1 MMAAAVMVMVVTRL
15 LALLTFVHA
24 SVADASLGLNCDFE
38 ERSTPCRWQWSRF
51 ILKSAAE
58 INATLFSAPD
68 PTLISGPLD
77 DADGRLSGKLLF
89 FNYISFLIMNDA
101 RSAVILKK

>member
-1 MMAAAVMVMVVTRL
+1 MMATVMVVT
-15 LALLTFVHA
+15 LALLTLVHA
-24 SVADASLGLNCDFE
+24 SVTDATAGLNCDFE

-58 INATLFSAPD
+58 INSTLFSAPD
-68 PTLISGPLD
+68 PTMISGPLD

-89 FNYISFLIMNDA
+89 LLLLYLLLSNG
-101 RSAVILKK
+101 